1 MDYKDYYK
9 IMGVARDASQDEIKR
24 AYRKLARK
32 YHPDVSKE
40 AGAEDKFKELQ
51 EANEVLKDPEKRAAY
66 DQLGARWKEGQDFR
80 PPPDWGSAYEHSGG
94 FANAGPGAGAGGADF
109 SDFFSS
115 LFGARSPFG
124 AHGPQRSAH
133 EGFSAGGQDHF
144 AKIEIALE
152 DAYRG
157 GAHTIELKSPELQA
171 DGHVV
176 VKPRTLRVNI
186 PAGVIEGQQ
195 IRLQGQG
202 SGGSGGGRAGDLYL
216 EIAFKPHALFQAQ
229 GRDLTLTLPIAPWE
243 AALGASVTVP
253 TLGGAV
259 DMRIPAGA
267 KAGQKL
273 RLKGRGLPGTTTGA
287 AGDQYI
293 VLKIVLPP
301 GDSPRARELY
311 EQMQKELDFNPRAD
325 QAYTE
330 SGAK

>member
-32 YHPDVSKE
+32 FHPDVSKE
-40 AGAEDKFKELQ
+40 AGAEEKFKELQ
-51 EANEVLKDPEKRAAY
+51 EANEVLKDTEKRAAY
-66 DQLGARWKEGQDFR
+66 DQLGARWKEGQEFR
-80 PPPDWGSAYEHSGG
+80 RPPDWGKDFEHSRDFAGG
-94 FANAGPGAGAGGADF
+94 GAGSADA

-124 AHGPQRSAH
+124 GEHAGGGARG
-133 EGFSAGGQDHF
+133 GFNAGGQDHF

-152 DAYRG
+152 DAYHG

-171 DGHVV
+171 DGHVIA
-176 VKPRTLRVNI
+176 KPRTLRVNI

-195 IRLQGQG
+195 IRLAGQG
-202 SGGSGGGRAGDLYL
+202 SAGSGRAGDLYL
-216 EIAFKPHALFQAQ
+216 EVTLKAHPLYHVQ

-243 AALGASVTVP
+243 AALGASVQVP
-253 TLGGAV
+253 TLGGPIE
-259 DMRIPAGA
+259 MRIPANA

-273 RLKGRGLPGTTTGA
+273 RLKGRGLPGAGSAA

-311 EQMQKELDFNPRAD
+311 EQMQKELDFDPRAELR
-325 QAYTE
+325 T
-330 SGAK
+330 SV